1 MDARCKQ
8 LALATRALW
17 GAGGEDRRLV
27 YEGDQTMP
35 LRTAVQRHFLANER
49 GPAVHRIALFDSRG
63 TIEYVISQMDVL
75 RHVLSQDYEK
85 PWVAKTLKDAGV
97 RCDVRSPHSVP
108 LLLARARSYSASRCI
123 RWCRDSVIWRL
134 CRGVLPKPTS

>member
-1 MDARCKQ
+1 M
-8 LALATRALW
+8 
-17 GAGGEDRRLV
+17 

-35 LRTAVQRHFLANER
+35 LRIAVQRHFLANER

-85 PWVAKTLKDAGV
+85 PWVARTLKDAGV
-97 RCDVRSPHSVP
+97 RCDVRSPDSVP
-108 LLLARARSYSASRCI
+108 LLGARARPYNVSR
-123 RWCRDSVIWRL
+123 RVWWCRDSVLQRL
-134 CRGVLPKPTS
+134 CRGVRLKPTS